1 MLDVAYAFVFRSIIE
16 FGQFAIRWKGAAS
29 VDELKGLRHCFIIY
43 EKSHYCEQGT
53 RMKYL
58 LFFLFLFLSLLES
71 RFWKTEIKYFP
82 IACVPEKKRK
92 NDDELPFIFLRG
104 GNFAFV
110 GGAGFFTRLPGN
122 RNTAWMILK
131 CIVHWHKTLPFV
143 RSSLHL
149 HGN

>member
-43 EKSHYCEQGT
+43 EKSYYCEQGT

-71 RFWKTEIKYFP
+71 RFLESRNQIFSN
-82 IACVPEKKRK
+82 CVRSRKKRK
-92 NDDELPFIFLRG
+92 NDDELLFIFLRG